1 MCRCADFKC
10 ADGGIGRWA
19 FGEPVS
25 HLKSHFSNLSLSLHM
40 IKSMTGYGIASFDSG
55 RTKYTVEI
63 KSLNSKFLE
72 LSLRL
77 PKIFSEK
84 EFQLRNDCSKQI
96 ERGKVN
102 LSINAEQANAV
113 EIKAAGI
120 DKALLKHYYNQL
132 KAVSDEL
139 NEQGGNLL
147 QLALGLP
154 EVVKFEEESVSEDEW
169 KLVDKTFNQA
179 MAAFQKFRSDE
190 GNVLEQDIKMR
201 IGIILKNLELV
212 EIEEPKRVPVIRERL
227 NQFLSEAIGADSIDK
242 NRFEQELIYFIDKL
256 DITEEKIRLKAHCD
270 YFIETLKNA
279 DANGKKLGFISQE
292 IGREIN
298 TLGSKAN
305 DANMQKLVVGM
316 KEELEK
322 IKEQLLNVL

>member
-1 MCRCADFKC
+1 
-10 ADGGIGRWA
+10 
-19 FGEPVS
+19 
-25 HLKSHFSNLSLSLHM
+25 M
-40 IKSMTGYGIASFDSG
+40 IKSMTGYGIAAFDSG
-55 RTKYTVEI
+55 STKYTVEI

-77 PKIFSEK
+77 PKIFSDK
-84 EFQLRNDCSKQI
+84 EFQLRNDCNKQI

-102 LSINAEQANAV
+102 LSINVEQQAGV
-113 EIKAAGI
+113 VKAAGI
-120 DKALLKHYYNQL
+120 DTALLKNYYEQL

-139 NEQGGNLL
+139 GEPATNLL

-154 EVVKFEEESVSEDEW
+154 EVVKYDEETASEDEW
-169 KLVDKTFNQA
+169 KLVEKTFNQA
-179 MAAFQKFRSDE
+179 VVAFQKFRADE
-190 GNVLEQDIKMR
+190 GAVLEQDLKSR
-201 IGIILKNLELV
+201 IDIILKNLKLV
-212 EIEEPKRVPVIRERL
+212 EVEEPKRVPVIRERL
-227 NQFLSEAIGADSIDK
+227 NSFLQEATNREAIDQ
-242 NRFEQELIYFIDKL
+242 NRFEQELIYYIDKL
-256 DITEEKIRLKAHCD
+256 DITEEKIRLKTHCD

-279 DANGKKLGFISQE
+279 DANGKKLGFIAQE
-292 IGREIN
+292 IGREVN

>member
-1 MCRCADFKC
+1 
-10 ADGGIGRWA
+10 
-19 FGEPVS
+19 
-25 HLKSHFSNLSLSLHM
+25 M
-40 IKSMTGYGIASFDSG
+40 IKSMTGYGTASFDSES
-55 RTKYTVEI
+55 TKYTVEI

-77 PKIFSEK
+77 PKSFAEK
-84 EFQLRNDCSKQI
+84 EFQLRNECNKQI

-102 LSINAEQANAV
+102 LSINVEQANTTV
-113 EIKAAGI
+113 NAAGI
-120 DKALLKHYYNQL
+120 DKDLLKHYYEQL
-132 KAVSDEL
+132 KSVCADL
-139 NEQGGNLL
+139 NEPSNNLL
-147 QLALGLP
+147 QLALTLP
-154 EVVKFEEESVSEDEW
+154 EVVKYDEETVSEEEW
-169 KLVDKTFNQA
+169 KIAEKTFQKA
-179 MAAFQKFRSDE
+179 LAAFQQFRADE
-190 GNVLEQDIKMR
+190 GNVIEQDVKMR
-201 IGIILKNLELV
+201 IGIILKNLELI

-227 NQFLSEAIGADSIDK
+227 DQFLSEAVGREAIDQ
-242 NRFEQELIYFIDKL
+242 NRFEQELIYYIDKL

-270 YFIETLKNA
+270 YFIETLKND

-305 DANMQKLVVGM
+305 DANIQKLVVGM

>member
-1 MCRCADFKC
+1 
-10 ADGGIGRWA
+10 
-19 FGEPVS
+19 
-25 HLKSHFSNLSLSLHM
+25 M

-55 RTKYTVEI
+55 KTKYTVEI

-96 ERGKVN
+96 DRGKVN
-102 LSINAEQANAV
+102 LSINVEQATANV
-113 EIKAAGI
+113 KAAGI
-120 DKALLKHYYNQL
+120 DRELLKHYYNQL
-132 KAVSDEL
+132 KSVSEEL
-139 NEQGGNLL
+139 NEPGGNLL

-154 EVVKFEEESVSEDEW
+154 EVVKYEEDTLSDDEW
-169 KLVDKTFNQA
+169 KLIEKTFQQA
-179 MAAFQKFRSDE
+179 IAAFQQFRSDE

-212 EIEEPKRVPVIRERL
+212 EVEEPKRIPVIRERL
-227 NQFLSEAIGADSIDK
+227 NQFLSEAVGAESMDK
-242 NRFEQELIYFIDKL
+242 NRFEQELIYYIDKL
-256 DITEEKIRLKAHCD
+256 DITEEKIRLKSHCE
-270 YFIETLKNA
+270 YFLETLKNA

>member
-1 MCRCADFKC
+1 
-10 ADGGIGRWA
+10 
-19 FGEPVS
+19 
-25 HLKSHFSNLSLSLHM
+25 M

-55 RTKYTVEI
+55 NTKYTVEI

-77 PKIFSEK
+77 PKSFTEK
-84 EFQLRNDCSKQI
+84 EFQLRTECNKQI
-96 ERGKVN
+96 ERGKVS
-102 LSINAEQANAV
+102 LSITVEKANTTAN
-113 EIKAAGI
+113 AAGI
-120 DKALLKHYYNQL
+120 DKDLLKHYYEQL
-132 KAVSDEL
+132 KSVSFDLDETT
-139 NEQGGNLL
+139 GNLL
-147 QLALGLP
+147 ELALGLP
-154 EVVKFEEESVSEDEW
+154 EVVKYDEETVSEEEW
-169 KLVDKTFNQA
+169 KIAEKTFQQA
-179 MAAFQKFRSDE
+179 LAAFQQFRSDE
-190 GNVLEQDIKMR
+190 GNVLEQDVKYR

-212 EIEEPKRVPVIRERL
+212 EIEEPKRVPLIRERL
-227 NQFLSEAIGADSIDK
+227 NQFLSDAVGREAIDQ

-256 DITEEKIRLKAHCD
+256 DITEEKIRLRTHCE

-292 IGREIN
+292 IGREVY

-305 DANMQKLVVGM
+305 DATIQKLVVGM

>member
-1 MCRCADFKC
+1 
-10 ADGGIGRWA
+10 
-19 FGEPVS
+19 
-25 HLKSHFSNLSLSLHM
+25 M

-55 RTKYTVEI
+55 STKYTVEI

-72 LSLRL
+72 LTLRL
-77 PKIFSEK
+77 PRAFSEK
-84 EFQLRNDCSKQI
+84 EFQLRNECSKQI
-96 ERGKVN
+96 DRGKVN
-102 LSINAEQANAV
+102 LSINVEQASSKV
-113 EIKAAGI
+113 KAAGI
-120 DKALLKHYYNQL
+120 DAELLKNYFDQL
-132 KAVSDEL
+132 KAVSAEL
-139 NEQGGNLL
+139 NEPANNLF

-154 EVVKFEEESVSEDEW
+154 EVVKYEEDTVSEEEW
-169 KLVDKTFNQA
+169 KIVEKTFQQA
-179 MAAFQKFRSDE
+179 MTAFQQFRADE
-190 GNVLEQDIKMR
+190 GNVLEQDVKMR
-201 IGIILKNLELV
+201 IGIIVKNLELV
-212 EIEEPKRVPVIRERL
+212 EVEEPKRVPVIRERL
-227 NQFLSEAIGADSIDK
+227 NQFLSEAVGRENIDQ
-242 NRFEQELIYFIDKL
+242 NRFEQELIYYIDKL
-256 DITEEKIRLKAHCD
+256 DITEEKIRLKSHCD

>member
-1 MCRCADFKC
+1 
-10 ADGGIGRWA
+10 
-19 FGEPVS
+19 
-25 HLKSHFSNLSLSLHM
+25 M
-40 IKSMTGYGIASFDSG
+40 IKSMTGYGIASTDTNG
-55 RTKYTVEI
+55 AKYTVEI

-77 PKIFSEK
+77 PKAFSEK

-102 LSINAEQANAV
+102 LSINVEKANTTV
-113 EIKAAGI
+113 NAAGI
-120 DKALLKHYYNQL
+120 DKELLKHYFEQL
-132 KAVSDEL
+132 KTVSAEL
-139 NEQGGNLL
+139 NEPATNLL

-154 EVVKFEEESVSEDEW
+154 EVVKYEEETVSEDEW
-169 KLVDKTFNQA
+169 KVAEKAYQQA
-179 MAAFQKFRSDE
+179 LAAFQQFRSDE
-190 GNVLEQDIKMR
+190 GNVLEQDLKHR
-201 IGIILKNLELV
+201 IEIIVKNLELV

-227 NQFLSEAIGADSIDK
+227 NQFLSDAVGREAIDQ
-242 NRFEQELIYFIDKL
+242 NRFEQELIYYIDKL
-256 DITEEKIRLKAHCD
+256 DITEEKIRLRTHCN

-279 DANGKKLGFISQE
+279 DANGKKLSFISQE

-305 DANMQKLVVGM
+305 DASMQKLVVGM

>member
-1 MCRCADFKC
+1 
-10 ADGGIGRWA
+10 
-19 FGEPVS
+19 
-25 HLKSHFSNLSLSLHM
+25 M

-55 RTKYTVEI
+55 STKYTVEL

-77 PKIFSEK
+77 PRSFTEK
-84 EFQLRNDCSKQI
+84 EFQLRNDCNKQI

-102 LSINAEQANAV
+102 LSINVEKANSTV
-113 EIKAAGI
+113 TAAGI
-120 DKALLKHYYNQL
+120 DQQLLKHYYEQL
-132 KAVSDEL
+132 KAVSISL
-139 NEQGGNLL
+139 NEPVSNLL

-154 EVVKFEEESVSEDEW
+154 EVVKYDEEIVSEEEW
-169 KLVDKTFNQA
+169 KIVENTYKEALS
-179 MAAFQKFRSDE
+179 AFQKFRSDE
-190 GNVLEQDIKMR
+190 GNVLEQDVKYR
-201 IGIILKNLELV
+201 IQIILKNLTLI
-212 EIEEPKRVPVIRERL
+212 EIEEPKRIPLIKERL
-227 NQFLSEAIGADSIDK
+227 NQFLSDAVNHETIDR
-242 NRFEQELIYFIDKL
+242 NRFEQELIYYIDKL
-256 DITEEKIRLKAHCD
+256 DITEEKIRLRAHCD
-270 YFIETLKNA
+270 YFVETLKNG

-305 DANMQKLVVGM
+305 DATIQKLVVGM

>member
-1 MCRCADFKC
+1 
-10 ADGGIGRWA
+10 
-19 FGEPVS
+19 
-25 HLKSHFSNLSLSLHM
+25 M

-55 RTKYTVEI
+55 STKYTVEI

-77 PKIFSEK
+77 PKSFSEK

-102 LSINAEQANAV
+102 LSINV
-113 EIKAAGI
+113 EKADTKTTAAGI
-120 DKALLKHYYNQL
+120 DKDLLKHYHKQL
-132 KAVSDEL
+132 KAVSEDL
-139 NEQGGNLL
+139 NEPANNLL
-147 QLALGLP
+147 QIALGLP
-154 EVVKFEEESVSEDEW
+154 EVVKYDEETVSEDEW
-169 KLVDKTFNQA
+169 KIVENTFKQA
-179 MAAFQKFRSDE
+179 LSAFQQFRSDE
-190 GNVLEQDIKMR
+190 GKVLEQDAKQR
-201 IGIILKNLELV
+201 IAIILKNLELI
-212 EIEEPKRVPVIRERL
+212 EIEEPKRVPIIRERL
-227 NQFLSEAIGADSIDK
+227 DTFLAEAVGREAIDQ

-270 YFIETLKNA
+270 YFYETLKND

-305 DANMQKLVVGM
+305 DANIQKLVVGM

>member
-1 MCRCADFKC
+1 
-10 ADGGIGRWA
+10 
-19 FGEPVS
+19 
-25 HLKSHFSNLSLSLHM
+25 M

-55 RTKYTVEI
+55 NTKYTVEI

-72 LSLRL
+72 LQLRI
-77 PKIFSEK
+77 PKAFSEK
-84 EFQLRNDCSKQI
+84 EFQLRNECNKQI
-96 ERGKVN
+96 ERGKVS
-102 LSINAEQANAV
+102 LSINVEQAAASV
-113 EIKAAGI
+113 KAAGI
-120 DKALLKHYYNQL
+120 DTILLKNYYDQL
-132 KAVSDEL
+132 KAVSNDLGEPTS
-139 NEQGGNLL
+139 NLL

-154 EVVKFEEESVSEDEW
+154 EVVKYDEETVSEEEWRIVE
-169 KLVDKTFNQA
+169 KTFQQA
-179 MAAFQKFRSDE
+179 LTAFQQFRADE
-190 GNVLEQDIKMR
+190 GNVLEQDVKYR

-212 EIEEPKRVPVIRERL
+212 EVEEPKRIPLIKERL
-227 NQFLSEAIGADSIDK
+227 NQFLSDAIGRESIDQ
-242 NRFEQELIYFIDKL
+242 NRFEQELIYYIDKL
-256 DITEEKIRLKAHCD
+256 DITEEKIRLKSHCD

-305 DANMQKLVVGM
+305 DATIQKLVVGM

>member
-1 MCRCADFKC
+1 
-10 ADGGIGRWA
+10 
-19 FGEPVS
+19 
-25 HLKSHFSNLSLSLHM
+25 M
-40 IKSMTGYGIASFDSG
+40 IKSMTGYGIASVDSDG
-55 RTKYTVEI
+55 TKYTVEI

-77 PKIFSEK
+77 PKTFSEK

-102 LSINAEQANAV
+102 LSINV
-113 EIKAAGI
+113 EKASTVVNAAGI
-120 DKALLKHYYNQL
+120 DKELLQHYYTQL
-132 KAVSDEL
+132 KAVSVDL
-139 NEQGGNLL
+139 NEPTSNLL

-154 EVVKFEEESVSEDEW
+154 EVVKYEEETASEEEW
-169 KLVDKTFNQA
+169 KVAEKAYQQA
-179 MAAFQKFRSDE
+179 LAAFQQFRSDE
-190 GNVLEQDIKMR
+190 GNVLEQDVKYR

-212 EIEEPKRVPVIRERL
+212 EIEEPKRVPLIKERL
-227 NQFLSEAIGADSIDK
+227 NQFLSDAVGRENIDQ

-256 DITEEKIRLKAHCD
+256 DITEEKIRLRTHCD

-279 DANGKKLGFISQE
+279 DANGKKLSFISQE
-292 IGREIN
+292 IGREVN

-305 DANMQKLVVGM
+305 DANIQKLVVGM